1 MLRSLVGS
9 EMCIRD
15 RPNIGPVAIRKI
27 LGPRGPPYPCRPLP
41 RTSSV
46 LQFFQGPTVSRTRP
60 DPRTKSVHV
69 EIEPTQRTLSETRTD
84 QRSFSEIR
92 VVRVRAGPRG
102 SGRARVVE
110 FSLYRQKLHVFD
122 LQLDDDFRKNAVEFP
137 GFFAKVLLNFRAS
150 SFRWAVSSAS
160 GYKRRPYVHS
170 AIIN

>member
-1 MLRSLVGS
+1 M
-9 EMCIRD
+9 
-15 RPNIGPVAIRKI
+15 
-27 LGPRGPPYPCRPLP
+27 
-41 RTSSV
+41 
-46 LQFFQGPTVSRTRP
+46 SRTRP

-69 EIEPTQRTLSETRTD
+69 EIERTQRTLSETRTD

-122 LQLDDDFRKNAVEFP
+122 LQLDDEFRKNAVEFP
-137 GFFAKVLLNFRAS
+137 GFFAKVLLKFRAS

-160 GYKRRPYVHS
+160 GYRRRPYVHS